1 MKPIVLD
8 LLPLISLL
16 TVIISFLYSIV
27 CFFASKIPI
36 FPIKDLAVT
45 LFVVI
50 KIFEI
55 LFRITEDDVRIK
67 TSLYFQWHWNRKF
80 QSPSYSANSS
90 NSWDRGDIFNLHQP
104 WGAPAV
110 FKFRSNGTL
119 FSQNT
124 AIQEGLHSSFRLG
137 KASVEIF
144 FCMVAFIWQNNS
156 SRLPQCFC
164 IRYYGFNETL

>member
-55 LFRITEDDVRIK
+55 LFRVTEDDVRIK
-67 TSLYFQWHWNRKF
+67 TSLYFQ
-80 QSPSYSANSS
+80 
-90 NSWDRGDIFNLHQP
+90 
-104 WGAPAV
+104 
-110 FKFRSNGTL
+110 
-119 FSQNT
+119 
-124 AIQEGLHSSFRLG
+124 
-137 KASVEIF
+137 
-144 FCMVAFIWQNNS
+144 
-156 SRLPQCFC
+156 
-164 IRYYGFNETL
+164 